1 MNDTKPTL
9 TEALKKRWFL
19 IALVVVSIL
28 GFFLGRYTTLGEH
41 FPRHWSLIT
50 LTLIMFC
57 VGLTANLRALVE
69 SVLNWKAS
77 LLSLVMTYVIA
88 PAVAFGLGWALFGK
102 DSELFQGCVLV
113 GCTASTVSSAIVYT
127 RICGGNH
134 ALSIVLAN
142 LSNLVSVFLTPA
154 MIGAFLGTTI
164 EVDVSEM
171 IFKLVIGVL
180 IPILIAQIVSAFA
193 GEKIEPVR
201 PIASKLSQVG
211 ILVVVFTAVCRT
223 FFNAEPA
230 FYEQLPKVALQMM
243 VFCFLIYFVL
253 IRLSVGGA
261 RMAGLNMEDSI
272 AVGFASSQKTL
283 AATVVIA
290 TEFFTPMASL
300 PMILYHLVQ
309 LLYGGYDC
317 DRLKKGVMSKE

>member
-1 MNDTKPTL
+1 MKEESTL
-9 TEALKKRWFL
+9 TETLKKRWFL
-19 IALVVVSIL
+19 IALVIVSIL
-28 GFFLGRYTTLGEH
+28 GFFLGRYTELGGMFPRNWTLVTLG
-41 FPRHWSLIT
+41 
-50 LTLIMFC
+50 LIMFC
-57 VGLTANLRALVE
+57 VGLTANVRALFE
-69 SVLNWKAS
+69 AFLNWKAS
-77 LLSLVMTYVIA
+77 LLSLVMTYVAA
-88 PAVAFGLGWALFGK
+88 PSVAFGLALLLFERG
-102 DSELFQGCVLV
+102 SELFQGCVIV

-142 LSNLVSVFLTPA
+142 LSNIISVFLPPA

-164 EVDVSEM
+164 DVDVPRM

-180 IPILIAQIVSAFA
+180 IPILVAQLVSGFA
-193 GEKIEPVR
+193 GEKIDPVR

-211 ILVVVFTAVCRT
+211 ILVVVFTAVCKT
-223 FFNAEPA
+223 FYSAEPE
-230 FYEQLPKVALQMM
+230 FYGELPKSGLQMLA
-243 VFCFLIYFVL
+243 FCFLIYIAL
-253 IRLSVGGA
+253 IRLSIAGA
-261 RMAGLNMEDSI
+261 RLAGLNMKDSI

-290 TEFFTPMASL
+290 TEFFTPLASL

-317 DRLKKGVMSKE
+317 DRLKRQAGNE